1 VSALPRFDATMKR
14 FLVLAMRTPRFDP
27 AVIPAHYAHLD
38 ALKAAGKL
46 EAFGP
51 FTDKSGGA
59 YLVHAESLEDAE
71 ALARADP
78 VHQTGSSEVTVREW
92 NVTQVQTQ

>member
-1 VSALPRFDATMKR
+1 MKR

-38 ALKAAGKL
+38 ALKAAGRL

-51 FTDKSGGA
+51 FTDQSGGA
-59 YLVHAESLEDAE
+59 YLVRAESLQDAQ
-71 ALARADP
+71 ALAFADP
-78 VHQTGSSEVTVREW
+78 VHLTGSSEVTVREW
-92 NVTQVQTQ
+92 NITRVEAK

>member
-1 VSALPRFDATMKR
+1 LPYFDAAMKH
-14 FLVLAMRTPRFDP
+14 FLVLTMRAARFDP

-38 ALKAAGKL
+38 ALKADGKL

-59 YLVHAESLEDAE
+59 YLVRAESLPDAQS
-71 ALARADP
+71 LAFADP
-78 VHQTGSSEVTVREW
+78 VHLTGSSEVTVHEW
-92 NVTQVQTQ
+92 NVTQVETK

>member
-1 VSALPRFDATMKR
+1 MKR

-27 AVIPAHYAHLD
+27 GVIPAHYAHLD

-51 FTDKSGGA
+51 FADKSGGA
-59 YLVHAESLEDAE
+59 YLVRAESLQDAR
-71 ALARADP
+71 ALAYADP
-78 VHQTGSSEVTVREW
+78 VHLTGSSEVTVREW
-92 NVTQVQTQ
+92 NVTQVATQ